1 MSMKWDPIWY
11 PGCLHSHIWSL
22 KPPNLSKRLRALKP
36 MQNDQLLRDVGNES
50 DVVLI
55 GGGIMSATL
64 GIMLKQLKPEMT
76 IQVVEAL
83 PQVAMESSNAWNNA
97 GTGHAGLCEL
107 NYTAEKADGSIDI
120 AKAVAVNEQFETTK
134 HFWSYLTGQGIIHD
148 PAAFIRPVPHM
159 SFVRG
164 LADRDYLRR
173 RHEAMK
179 ACPLFEEM
187 EYSHDPSV
195 ISEWA
200 PLLIRN
206 RHPEAAVAATRM
218 QWGTDVNFGELTRM
232 LIAHLES
239 QDGVSMR
246 MQTQVQNLEQERD
259 GSWRLTLNHREEGKK
274 EIRTKRVF
282 IGAGG
287 GTLHLLQES
296 GIPEGRGY
304 GGFPVSGQFLVCNN
318 PEIAEQHTAKVYG
331 KAAVGAP
338 PMSVPHLDS
347 RMINGQKSLLFG
359 PFAGFSPR
367 FLKKGSMLDLFKSV
381 RSDNLLPML
390 AAGRDNM
397 PLTKYLINEC
407 RKNHENRCASLREFF
422 PDAENGDWTLAIAG
436 QRVQII
442 KKDEKRTGRLEFGTE
457 VVAAADG
464 SLAAVLGASPGAS
477 TAVSIVLETLEK
489 CFPEE
494 MQSDEWRAHLAHMVP
509 AYGLSLADHPDVFRN
524 LREKAHAGLQLD
536 PPEKAV

>member
-1 MSMKWDPIWY
+1 
-11 PGCLHSHIWSL
+11 
-22 KPPNLSKRLRALKP
+22 
-36 MQNDQLLRDVGNES
+36 MQNDQPLRNIDSEP
-50 DVVLI
+50 DAVLI

-64 GIMLKQLKPEMT
+64 GIMLRQLKPEMT
-76 IQVVEAL
+76 VQVLEAL
-83 PQVAMESSNAWNNA
+83 PQAAMESSNAWNNA

-107 NYTAEKADGSIDI
+107 NYTAEQADGSVDI
-120 AKAVAVNEQFETTK
+120 SKAIKVNEQFETTK
-134 HFWSYLTGQGIIHD
+134 HFWSYLVEQGVIRD
-148 PAAFIRPVPHM
+148 PGAFIRPVPHM

-164 LADRDYLRR
+164 AADVDYLRR
-173 RHEAMK
+173 RHAAMK

-187 EYSHDPSV
+187 EYSDDSSV
-195 ISEWA
+195 ISAWA

-206 RHPEAAVAATRM
+206 RPPEAPVAATRM
-218 QWGTDVNFGELTRM
+218 ECGTDVNFGELTRM
-232 LIAHLES
+232 LFAHLTS
-239 QDGVSMR
+239 LDGVSMQ
-246 MQTQVQNLEQERD
+246 MQTTVRNMARERD
-259 GSWRLTLNHREEGKK
+259 GRWRLTLYNREEGKK
-274 EIRTKRVF
+274 VVRTKLAF

-287 GTLHLLQES
+287 GALHLLQKS

-318 PEIAEQHTAKVYG
+318 PAIVEQHTAKVYG

-367 FLKKGSMLDLFKSV
+367 FLKKGSLLDLFKSV
-381 RSDNLLPML
+381 KPHNLRPML

-422 PDAENGDWTLAIAG
+422 PDADNQDWILAIAG

-442 KKDEKRTGRLEFGTE
+442 KKDADRIGRLEFGTE
-457 VVAAADG
+457 VVAAGDG

-477 TAVSIVLETLEK
+477 TAVSIVLEVLEK
-489 CFPEE
+489 CFPKE
-494 MQSDEWRAHLAHMVP
+494 MRSDTWRAHLAQMVP
-509 AYGLSLADHPDVFRN
+509 AYGLELAEHPDVFIN
-524 LREKAHAGLQLD
+524 LRHMAHTQLQLERRD
-536 PPEKAV
+536 AV